1 MLVQSKI
8 RLIMLASLL
17 MTFLDSFLTI
27 LNVLTLGALLERL
40 AAAES
45 AALQDLRTA
54 ERDEAREPPV
64 PWRLGAQKRLA
75 TDTDGNG
82 WKIEGT
88 YGILWALERS

>member
-17 MTFLDSFLTI
+17 MTFLDSFLT
-27 LNVLTLGALLERL
+27 VLTLGALLERL

-64 PWRLGAQKRLA
+64 PWRLGPQKRLA

-82 WKIEGT
+82 WKIKGT
-88 YGILWALERS
+88 ERGI